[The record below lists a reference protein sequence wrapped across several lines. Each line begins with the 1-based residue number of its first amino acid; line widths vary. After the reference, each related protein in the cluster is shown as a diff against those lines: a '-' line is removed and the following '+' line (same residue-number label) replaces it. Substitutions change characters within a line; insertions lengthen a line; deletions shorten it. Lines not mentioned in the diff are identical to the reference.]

1 MRHGKRQAISVR
13 RSEGRSFLGRSAES
27 AMGAEIEG
35 RARCGGLV
43 GEEVI
48 NEDGEEDVC
57 SRVSFCSL

>member
-1 MRHGKRQAISVR
+1 
-13 RSEGRSFLGRSAES
+13 
-27 AMGAEIEG
+27 MGAEIEG

-57 SRVSFCSL
+57 SRVSFYSL